1 MGGPTNAIIGDAMG
15 TELPQAV
22 LPEQGLQEERAM
34 ARFSK
39 TKEFKRLK
47 VHLEERI
54 AFFEKM
60 LPTGVAPEQVEK
72 TNAQLGED
80 WRVANLVIAELKGII
95 SAYELAK
102 DIVSGKQSVQ

>member
-1 MGGPTNAIIGDAMG
+1 MGSQNGIVGDAMG

-22 LPEQGLQEERAM
+22 LPEAGLREEQAM

-47 VHLEERI
+47 AHLEDRI
-54 AFFEKM
+54 QFFQQY
-60 LPTGVAPEQVEK
+60 LPDGREVKLITMTDAELGQMWRTA
-72 TNAQLGED
+72 NA
-80 WRVANLVIAELKGII
+80 NIAELKGII

-102 DIVSGKQSVQ
+102 DIVSGKQPL

>member
-1 MGGPTNAIIGDAMG
+1 MAGPQNGIIGDAMG

-22 LPEQGLQEERAM
+22 LPEQDLAEERAM

-39 TKEFKRLK
+39 TREFKRLK
-47 VHLEERI
+47 THLEERI
-54 AFFEKM
+54 KFFESQ
-60 LPTGVAPEQVEK
+60 LPSALAPELSNK

-95 SAYELAK
+95 DAYELAK
-102 DIVSGKQSVQ
+102 DIVSGKQSIQ